1 MAKFTIWGANTAYKM
16 NHPGSQNI
24 FDLWTLPES
33 IAAIKQDIVDKIM
46 LDMGEFGLVY
56 QDPDFIAEAI
66 STIGKAYYHTFD
78 RWYNDLTVD
87 YKVTDNYDRDET
99 ITTVHEQIAHGKTTG
114 KTTDESSNDTTNKLS
129 AFDSNTLVDSSG
141 NTDTG
146 SNTSNVESTSDGT
159 NNYTTTVTNK
169 THGNIGVTTASK
181 MIMEDIDMRKR
192 LNIFNLIS
200 DVFVAELCIPI
211 Y

>member
-1 MAKFTIWGANTAYKM
+1 MAKITIWGANTAYKM
-16 NHPGSQNI
+16 NHPNSQNI
-24 FDLWTLPES
+24 FDLWDLPAS
-33 IAAIKQDIVDKIM
+33 IADVKQDIVDKIM
-46 LDMGEFGLVY
+46 LDMGEFCLVY

-66 STIGKAYYHTFD
+66 RTIGKTYYHTFD
-78 RWYNDLTVD
+78 RWYNDLTVN

-99 ITTVHEQIAHGKTTG
+99 ITTIHTETAHGKSTGTTTG
-114 KTTDESSNDTTNKLS
+114 TSSNDTTSKLS

-146 SNTSNVESTSDGT
+146 SNNSSAESTSDGT
-159 NNYTTTVTNK
+159 RDFTTTVTNK

-192 LNIFNLIS
+192 LNVFNLIS
-200 DVFVAELCIPI
+200 DVFVTELCIPI

>member
-1 MAKFTIWGANTAYKM
+1 MAKITIWGANTAYKM
-16 NHPGSQNI
+16 THPNSQNI

-33 IAAIKQDIVDKIM
+33 ISDVKQDIVDKIM

-66 STIGKAYYHTFD
+66 RTIGKTYYHTFD
-78 RWYNDLTVD
+78 RWYNDLTID
-87 YKVTDNYDRDET
+87 YKVIDNYDRDEV
-99 ITTVHEQIAHGKTTG
+99 ITTVHTEVAHGESSGSTTG
-114 KTTDESSNDTTNKLS
+114 ASSNDTTNKLS
-129 AFDSNTLVDSSG
+129 AFDSNTLVNSSG

-146 SNTSNVESTSDGT
+146 SNSSDVESTSDGT
-159 NNYTTTVTNK
+159 RDYTTTVTNK

-192 LNIFNLIS
+192 LNVFNLIS